1 MSSLKETKNRIA
13 SVQNTL
19 KITSAMKL
27 ISSAKFH
34 QAQIA
39 VKKACAYEQSLNTMI
54 KGLYQGR
61 DDEALGIPPER
72 PIKRIAII
80 PFSSDTGLCGS
91 FNSNLIREVE
101 VTMERYRKEG
111 IEVDVYPI
119 GEKVAQSL
127 INQGFT
133 IHEEGRKLLDK
144 YSLTKCKEFAAVLLN
159 AYRAGEVDKVVLLFH
174 HFRSTTRQI
183 ITQKNLIPIDRP
195 KSKQTDLVPQEI
207 KTEPNPK
214 AYFRMI
220 YTHVVA
226 TNLFMAVTDSLVSE
240 HAARMT
246 AMQIAT
252 DNGNDLL
259 KELTILYNKTR
270 QQAITNEILDLVG
283 GRIRQRG

>member
-1 MSSLKETKNRIA
+1 MASLKETKNRII

-34 QAQIA
+34 QAQVA
-39 VKKACAYEQSLNTMI
+39 VKKAVTYEKRLNDI
-54 KGLYQGR
+54 VNGLFQGR
-61 DDEALGIPPER
+61 DDDALGVPPER
-72 PIKRIAII
+72 TVKRIAIV

-91 FNSNLIREVE
+91 FNSNLIRDVE
-101 VTMERYRKEG
+101 LTIEKYRKEG
-111 IEVDVYPI
+111 IEVELYPV
-119 GEKVAQSL
+119 GEKIAQALVSQKL
-127 INQGFT
+127 A

-144 YSLTKCKEFAAVLLN
+144 SSMKKCKDFAAVLMN
-159 AYRAGEVDKVVLLFH
+159 AYRSGEVDKVVILYH
-174 HFRSTTRQI
+174 HFKSTTRQI
-183 ITQKNLIPIDRP
+183 ITEKCLIPIERP
-195 KSKQTDLVPQEI
+195 TQVATEVVPHEI

-220 YTHVVA
+220 YAHVVA
-226 TNLFMAVTDSLVSE
+226 TNLFMAVSESLVSE

-259 KELTILYNKTR
+259 KELTKIYNKTR

-283 GRIRQRG
+283 GRVRQKS

>member
-1 MSSLKETKNRIA
+1 MASLKETKNRIN

-34 QAQIA
+34 QAQVA
-39 VKKACAYEQSLNTMI
+39 VKKASNYEKSLNDI
-54 KGLYQGR
+54 VSGLFQGR
-61 DDEALGIPPER
+61 DDDALGVPAKR
-72 PIKRIAII
+72 PVKRIAIV

-91 FNSNLIREVE
+91 FNSNLIRDVE
-101 VTMERYRKEG
+101 LAVSTYRKEG
-111 IEVDVYPI
+111 IEVELYPV

-127 INQGFT
+127 TTQGMK

-144 YSLTKCKEFAAVLLN
+144 TSMAKCKEFAAVLMN
-159 AYRAGEVDKVVLLFH
+159 AYRSGEVDKVVLLYH
-174 HFRSTTRQI
+174 HFKSTTRQI
-183 ITQKNLIPIDRP
+183 ITEKNLVPIDRP
-195 KSKQTDLVPQEI
+195 TCKKTDVVPNEI

-220 YTHVVA
+220 YSHVVA
-226 TNLFMAVTDSLVSE
+226 TNLFMAVSESLVSE

-259 KELTILYNKTR
+259 KELTKIYNKTR

-283 GRIRQRG
+283 GRVRRG

>member
-1 MSSLKETKNRIA
+1 MASLKETKNRIV

-34 QAQIA
+34 QAQVA
-39 VKKACAYEQSLNTMI
+39 VKKTLTYEERLNTI
-54 KGLYQGR
+54 LQGLFQGR

-72 PIKRIAII
+72 PVKRIAIV

-91 FNSNLIREVE
+91 FNSNLIRDVE
-101 VTMERYRKEG
+101 LTIEKYRKEG
-111 IEVDVYPI
+111 IEVELYPV
-119 GEKVAQSL
+119 GEKIAQSL
-127 INQGFT
+127 VSQKFT
-133 IHEEGRKLLDK
+133 INEDGRKLLDK
-144 YSLTKCKEFAAVLLN
+144 WSMAKCKSFASVLMN
-159 AYRAGEVDKVVLLFH
+159 EYRSGSVDKVVVLYH
-174 HFRSTTRQI
+174 HFKSTARQI
-183 ITQKNLIPIDRP
+183 ITEKCLIPIERP
-195 KSKQTDLVPQEI
+195 VTEQTELIPHEI

-220 YTHVVA
+220 YSHVVA
-226 TNLFMAVTDSLVSE
+226 TNLYMAVSESLVSE

-259 KELTILYNKTR
+259 KELTKIYNKTR

-283 GRIRQRG
+283 GRVRQKG

>member
-1 MSSLKETKNRIA
+1 MASLKETKNRIA

-34 QAQIA
+34 QAQVA
-39 VKKACAYEQSLNTMI
+39 VKKALTYEQSLNTI
-54 KGLYQGR
+54 INGLYQGR
-61 DDEALGIPPER
+61 DEETLGIPPEK

-91 FNSNLIREVE
+91 FNSNLIRDVE
-101 VTMERYRKEG
+101 LTVEKYRKEG
-111 IEVDVYPI
+111 IEVEVYPV

-127 INQGFT
+127 ITQGFV
-133 IHEEGRKLLDK
+133 IHEEGRKLLEK
-144 YSLTKCKEFAAVLLN
+144 YSLTKCKEFTAVLMN

-174 HFRSTTRQI
+174 HFQSTTRQI
-183 ITQKNLIPIDRP
+183 ITEKNLIPIDRP
-195 KSKQTDLVPQEI
+195 QTKQADVVPHEI

-220 YTHVVA
+220 YAHVVA
-226 TNLFMAVTDSLVSE
+226 TNLFMAVNESLVSE

-246 AMQIAT
+246 AMQVAT

-283 GRIRQRG
+283 GRIRQRS

>member
-1 MSSLKETKNRIA
+1 MASLKETKNRIV

-39 VKKACAYEQSLNTMI
+39 VKKAITYEERLNDI
-54 KGLYQGR
+54 LHGLFQGR
-61 DDEALGIPPER
+61 DDEALGVPPER
-72 PIKRIAII
+72 PVKRIAIV

-91 FNSNLIREVE
+91 FNSNLIRDVE
-101 VTMERYRKEG
+101 LTLEKYKKEG
-111 IEVDVYPI
+111 VAVELYPV

-127 INQGFT
+127 VSQKFT

-144 YSLTKCKEFAAVLLN
+144 WSMAKCKDFAAVLMN
-159 AYRAGEVDKVVLLFH
+159 AYRSGEVDKVVVLYH
-174 HFRSTTRQI
+174 HFKSTTRQI
-183 ITQKNLIPIDRP
+183 ITEKCLIPIERP
-195 KSKQTDLVPQEI
+195 TPVQSDVIPHEI

-220 YTHVVA
+220 YSHVVA
-226 TNLFMAVTDSLVSE
+226 TNLFMAVSESLVSE

-259 KELTILYNKTR
+259 KELTKIYNKTR

-283 GRIRQRG
+283 GRVRQKG